1 MVRGWEVGS
10 GCKNSEASR
19 ECNRAG
25 PVAVQQGD
33 DCQAKAGRV
42 LFSSSSKS
50 RIFVRKIIN
59 AKHIVIVKNDV
70 EEEKMVRG

>member
-1 MVRGWEVGS
+1 
-10 GCKNSEASR
+10 
-19 ECNRAG
+19 
-25 PVAVQQGD
+25 VAVQQGD

-59 AKHIVIVKNDV
+59 AKHIVIVK
-70 EEEKMVRG
+70 K